1 LISIKNDANMPGG
14 LAPSS
19 PLLKKIYLYIVDM
32 AEEAIWFV
40 IKQIKLL
47 LQCTNDVA
55 WLISIK
61 NDANMPGGLAPSPHQ
76 ILSPTPV

>member
-1 LISIKNDANMPGG
+1 
-14 LAPSS
+14 
-19 PLLKKIYLYIVDM
+19 M

-55 WLISIK
+55 L
-61 NDANMPGGLAPSPHQ
+61 N
-76 ILSPTPV
+76 PTEGRTIIGQLKI